1 MLIVLSLI
9 GGLLLAGL
17 ALPVVGGLGWAA
29 KRTND
34 ALQNLPD
41 ALQENPLAQ
50 HSVMLAAD
58 GSTLAVIAGAED
70 RIVVP
75 LDSIPTSM
83 QQSIVAI
90 EDNRF
95 YEHKGVDVRSLLR
108 AASHDSGSGEY
119 AQGASTI
126 TQQYVKQV
134 LLEAATDASTE
145 AERKEAQK
153 EATEKSIA
161 RKVREARYAIALEK
175 KLTKGEIL
183 ERYLN
188 IAYFGEGVYGVG
200 TAAQHYFGIPVNQ
213 LTLAQSAL
221 LAGLVNSPT
230 EFDPVAHP
238 KAAKDRR
245 DLVLDADAK
254 YGFISQAAVNAA
266 KAQPVVVH
274 PVAKAPDPCAASA
287 APFFCTYVLSQLLND
302 PALGKSSEDRAKS
315 VYEGGLVIHTTYDA
329 HAQAAVNAGIAANV
343 ASNIRQVM
351 GVATIEPGTGN
362 ILAIGQNR
370 AYGTGPGQSKTVY
383 PAQQAYD
390 VGSTMK
396 IATLTAA
403 IDSGLPLD
411 TTFNSPACLKV
422 PEYKNQGGKSCP
434 DGVTNAGDSEA
445 GIFNMVNGTWF
456 SVNTYF
462 VQLELQVGV
471 LSVRD
476 MAKNLGNTSPS
487 LDKVGSRDAALTLG
501 SFGGTSVI
509 DMANMYATIA
519 AQGKECDPRAITGI
533 TTLKGIG
540 VPYTKAAACRQAISP
555 DVANKVTGI
564 LRGVL
569 TAPGA
574 TAAGKTIGR
583 PAAGK
588 TGTLDDYN
596 GAWFVGYVPQFST
609 AIGIFDPLAT
619 TKPVTPITS
628 LLTKKNY
635 TKSLFGGNIPADA
648 WQTIMKAIVQ
658 GVPVE
663 NLSSPQLGSPTP
675 VVSATP
681 TPGATGPT
689 TSTTPDPSTGN
700 PIPPPA
706 HA

>member
-1 MLIVLSLI
+1 MVSRAGVPQKVGLLIVLSLI

-17 ALPVVGGLGWAA
+17 ALPVVGGFGWAA

-41 ALQENPLAQ
+41 SLIENPLAQ

-58 GSTLAVIAGAED
+58 GSTLAVLAGAED

-108 AASHDSGSGEY
+108 AASHDSGSGDY

-134 LLEAATDASTE
+134 LLEAAANASTE

-200 TAAQHYFGIPVNQ
+200 TAAQHYFGVTVDK

-230 EFDPVAHP
+230 AFDPVAHP
-238 KAAKDRR
+238 KAAQDRR

-254 YGFISQAAVNAA
+254 YGFVPAAQVTAA
-266 KAQPVVVH
+266 KAEPIDVH
-274 PVAKAPDPCAASA
+274 PTVKQPDPCQTSA
-287 APFFCTYVLSQLLND
+287 APFFCAYVLNQLIHD
-302 PALGKSSEDRAKS
+302 KALGKTPDEIANK
-315 VYEGGLVIHTTYDA
+315 VYEGGLVIQTTYDP
-329 HAQAAVNAGIAANV
+329 HAQAAVDAGIKANV

-351 GVATIEPGTGN
+351 GVATIEPGTGD

-370 AYGTGPGQSKTVY
+370 VYGPDPGQSKAVFA
-383 PAQQAYD
+383 AQQKYD

-411 TTFNSPACLKV
+411 TTYNSPACLKI
-422 PEYKNQGGKSCP
+422 PEYKGQGGKTCP

-445 GIFNMVNGTWF
+445 GSFNMVTGTWQ

-462 VQLELQVGV
+462 VQLELKVGV
-471 LSVRD
+471 LAVRD

-487 LDKVGSRDAALTLG
+487 LNNVGSRDAALTLG

-509 DMANMYATIA
+509 DMANM
-519 AQGKECDPRAITGI
+519 
-533 TTLKGIG
+533 
-540 VPYTKAAACRQAISP
+540 
-555 DVANKVTGI
+555 
-564 LRGVL
+564 
-569 TAPGA
+569 
-574 TAAGKTIGR
+574 
-583 PAAGK
+583 
-588 TGTLDDYN
+588 
-596 GAWFVGYVPQFST
+596 
-609 AIGIFDPLAT
+609 
-619 TKPVTPITS
+619 
-628 LLTKKNY
+628 
-635 TKSLFGGNIPADA
+635 
-648 WQTIMKAIVQ
+648 
-658 GVPVE
+658 
-663 NLSSPQLGSPTP
+663 
-675 VVSATP
+675 
-681 TPGATGPT
+681 
-689 TSTTPDPSTGN
+689 
-700 PIPPPA
+700 
-706 HA
+706 